1 MSEKLCVVCG
11 KPITKRTSNNVKYCS
26 EHCARLAQGRKN
38 VKHISERNTA
48 LSAIRSLVQSAYNYK
63 CAICGWQNTGE
74 EMLNG
79 RGNLSHGCEIHH
91 IVPASKGG
99 TEEWTNLI
107 LLCPNHHKQANLGLI
122 SESELRALTR
132 PYEKTERERL
142 QAALRNTCSQT
153 IADAIFED
161 CPWFKEEQK

>member
-11 KPITKRTSNNVKYCS
+11 KPITGRTSNNRKYCS

-48 LSAIRSLVQSAYNYK
+48 LAAIRSLVQSAYDYK
-63 CAICGWQNTGE
+63 CAICGWQNTSE

>member
-1 MSEKLCVVCG
+1 MREKLCVVCG
-11 KPITKRTSNNVKYCS
+11 KPITGRTGNNVKYCS
-26 EHCARLAQGRKN
+26 EHCSRIAQGRKN
-38 VKHISERNTA
+38 VKHISKRTA
-48 LSAIRSLVQSAYNYK
+48 ALASIRVLVQSAYNYK
-63 CAICGWQNTGE
+63 CAICGWQNTSD

-132 PYEKTERERL
+132 PYEKTEKEKL
-142 QAALRNTCSQT
+142 QAALKNRCAETVWN
-153 IADAIFED
+153 AIMATGNESK
-161 CPWFKEEQK
+161 KE